1 MVYGGTLILV
11 KLVVFRSGVRQDRI
25 LIFFFF
31 LVFVGKRKEI
41 FTI

>member
-25 LIFFFF
+25 LIFFF